1 MATTIGFDTA
11 TEETVVGA
19 TVDGEALFDFRSG
32 PPTGSRP
39 AHSTELLPG
48 IEEAVEAV
56 GGWDRV
62 DRVAV
67 GTGPGTYT
75 GLRVAIATGRG
86 LALAGQSAVVGV
98 PTLAALAHSMIG
110 HPAGAGKADHAVIPL
125 IDARRGE
132 LFFGAWSADGQELE
146 PAAVGPPASVAE
158 LAARLELPARLAGP
172 GALRFRSDLISL
184 GLEPAGEDD
193 PVNHLRGSAI
203 CELAEG
209 GDGRYEESRLEP
221 IYLRRPDAERWSGN
235 QAPNG

>member
-19 TVDGEALFDFRSG
+19 MVDGEVVFEFRSG

-48 IEEAVEAV
+48 IEKAVEAA
-56 GGWDRV
+56 GGWTRI

-75 GLRVAIATGRG
+75 GLRVAVATARG
-86 LALAGQSAVVGV
+86 LALAGQAEVVGV
-98 PTLAALAHSMIG
+98 PTLAALALSIVG
-110 HPAGAGKADHAVIPL
+110 LPEGDREDDHAVIPL

-132 LFFGAWSADGQELE
+132 LFFGVWSAAGLELE
-146 PAAVGPPASVAE
+146 PAAVGPPAAVAE
-158 LAARLELPARLAGP
+158 LVSRLELPVRVAGP
-172 GALRFRSDLISL
+172 GALRFRSELISL

-193 PVNHLRGSAI
+193 PANHLRGSAI
-203 CELAEG
+203 CELADGHG
-209 GDGRYEESRLEP
+209 GHQEENSLEP
-221 IYLRRPDAERWSGN
+221 IYLRRPDAERWAAR
-235 QAPNG
+235 QAPDG